1 MKLKKKK
8 SIKKKLI
15 IIFMLII
22 MCSFLLLY
30 YLSNRVMPTIM
41 ITSKNIVKE
50 TGMNIISENV
60 SDKIISILDK
70 EELFIIEKD
79 NNGNIESIE
88 YNTKVVNEILK
99 EVSNVSYDNFKKYEK
114 EKDGV
119 ITYVP
124 LLSGSNNLF
133 LSNLGP
139 KVPIKIVLDGNVITS
154 LQTDVREYGYNSALI
169 EVSIKIEANTEVIL
183 PFKTKNQKIVNIV
196 PVSIKIVEGDVT
208 PLINTNSVSKTSN
221 KWYNYIGDIYE

>member
-8 SIKKKLI
+8 SLKKKIFIIILLI
-15 IIFMLII
+15 IIN
-22 MCSFLLLY
+22 SLLLIY
-30 YLSNRVMPTIM
+30 YISNKVMPTIM
-41 ITSKNIVKE
+41 ITSKNIIKE
-50 TGMNIISENV
+50 TGMTIISENV

-70 EELFIIEKD
+70 EELFYIEKD
-79 NNGNIESIE
+79 INGNIESID

-99 EVSNVSYDNFKKYEK
+99 EVSIVSYNNFKKYEK

-124 LLSGSNNLF
+124 IFSGSKNIF
-133 LSNLGP
+133 FSNLGP
-139 KVPIKIVLDGNVITS
+139 KVPIKLILDGNVVTS

-169 EVSIKIEANTEVIL
+169 EISVRIEANTEVVL
-183 PFKTKNQKIVNIV
+183 PFKTSNEKIVNIV

-208 PLINTNSVSKTSN
+208 PLLDSNNVSKTIN
-221 KWYNYIGDIYE
+221 K

>member
-8 SIKKKLI
+8 SLKKKIFIIILLI
-15 IIFMLII
+15 IIN
-22 MCSFLLLY
+22 SLLLIY
-30 YLSNRVMPTIM
+30 YISNKVMPTIM
-41 ITSKNIVKE
+41 ITSKNIIKE
-50 TGMNIISENV
+50 TGMTIISENV

-70 EELFIIEKD
+70 EELFYIEKD
-79 NNGNIESIE
+79 INGNIESID

-99 EVSNVSYDNFKKYEK
+99 EVSIVSYNNFKKYEK

-124 LLSGSNNLF
+124 IFSGSKNIF
-133 LSNLGP
+133 FSNLGP
-139 KVPIKIVLDGNVITS
+139 KVPIKLILDGNVVTS

-169 EVSIKIEANTEVIL
+169 EISVRIEANTEVVL
-183 PFKTKNQKIVNIV
+183 PFKSTNEKIVNIV

-208 PLINTNSVSKTSN
+208 PLLDSNNVSKTIN
-221 KWYNYIGDIYE
+221 K

>member
-8 SIKKKLI
+8 SIKNKLI
-15 IIFMLII
+15 IIFILIVLFSI
-22 MCSFLLLY
+22 LFLF
-30 YLSNRVMPTIM
+30 YLSNKVMPTIM

-79 NNGNIESIE
+79 NNGNIESID

-99 EVSNVSYDNFKKYEK
+99 EVSIISYDNFKKYEK

-124 LLSGSNNLF
+124 ILSGSKNIF

-139 KVPIKIVLDGNVITS
+139 KVPIKLILDGNVITS
-154 LQTDVREYGYNSALI
+154 LQTEVKEYGYNSALI

-183 PFKTKNQKIVNIV
+183 PFKTRNQKIVNIV

-208 PLINTNSVSKTSN
+208 PFINANNVSKTSN
-221 KWYNYIGDIYE
+221 K

>member
-8 SIKKKLI
+8 SIKNKLI
-15 IIFMLII
+15 IIFILIVLFSI
-22 MCSFLLLY
+22 LFLF
-30 YLSNRVMPTIM
+30 YLSNKVMPTIM

-70 EELFIIEKD
+70 KELFIIEKD
-79 NNGNIESIE
+79 NNGNIESID

-99 EVSNVSYDNFKKYEK
+99 EVSIISYDNFKKYEK

-124 LLSGSNNLF
+124 ILSGSKNIF

-139 KVPIKIVLDGNVITS
+139 KVPIKLILDGNVITS
-154 LQTDVREYGYNSALI
+154 LQTEVKEYGYNSALI
-169 EVSIKIEANTEVIL
+169 EVSIKIDANTEVIL
-183 PFKTKNQKIVNIV
+183 PFKTRNQKIVNIV

-208 PLINTNSVSKTSN
+208 PLINTNNVSKTSN
-221 KWYNYIGDIYE
+221 K